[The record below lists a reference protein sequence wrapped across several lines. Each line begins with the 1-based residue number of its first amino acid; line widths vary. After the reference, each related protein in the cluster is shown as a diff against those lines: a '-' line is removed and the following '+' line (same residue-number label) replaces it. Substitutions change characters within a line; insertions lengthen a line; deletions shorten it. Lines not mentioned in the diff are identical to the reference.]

1 MTDEEM
7 AARIIFLESS
17 IASTE
22 ERLVALRSGTR
33 RVDPA
38 EKAKVDRLCDL
49 YVKEWR
55 NRRKLCNEMIGAI
68 TENLPQSP
76 AAFMEELGMETDP
89 K

>member
-7 AARIIFLESS
+7 VARIRFLGSS
-17 IASTE
+17 IASAE

-38 EKAKVDRLCDL
+38 EKAQVDKLHDL
-49 YVKEWR
+49 YMKEWR
-55 NRRKLCNEMIGAI
+55 SRRKLCNEMIGAI